1 MCQKLSADWR
11 VICVGGGGVVS
22 IGGGG
27 KVQHGAHGICSSSTN
42 SVNDTGTDYDNGY
55 ETRLI
60 AYYQMNL
67 DLNYFVLLFL
77 EMQYICRKTCSDSVS
92 KGNTAREKRH
102 TGPSE
107 SQESLVTRHKKQ

>member
-11 VICVGGGGVVS
+11 LICVGGGGGWGSGGVVA

-27 KVQHGAHGICSSSTN
+27 KVQHWAHSTCSSRTN
-42 SVNDTGTDYDNGY
+42 SVNDTGTDNDNGY
-55 ETRLI
+55 ETRLS

-77 EMQYICRKTCSDSVS
+77 EKQYTCCQTCPDSVS
-92 KGNTAREKRH
+92 KGNTAN
-102 TGPSE
+102 TNY
-107 SQESLVTRHKKQ
+107 